1 MGPSCSQ
8 TLRSLKQVL
17 RGMRGCVQHPRV
29 TRVRMLTGRQAGY
42 AESPP
47 HQPGDPTGAGHCL
60 VQLGCEWGKRGLLPG
75 PRRTR
80 AGGRAGGLPSP
91 SAPPVPAPGTSRV
104 PGGPCPPPLGVGGP
118 LRFPACFLP
127 SPPLLSHTRM
137 GLGPGWHAGSHPGL
151 ADLHIKARGS
161 PSTPRIL
168 ETFRWAEQYS
178 WRSLFGY
185 NCLFLIA

>member
-1 MGPSCSQ
+1 MPSPLPTSRE
-8 TLRSLKQVL
+8 TPLGQVTAWYSW
-17 RGMRGCVQHPRV
+17 GVSGEK
-29 TRVRMLTGRQAGY
+29 GASFQAP
-42 AESPP
+42 AELELVGEQAACPP
-47 HQPGDPTGAGHCL
+47 L
-60 VQLGCEWGKRGLLPG
+60 LLP
-75 PRRTR
+75 
-80 AGGRAGGLPSP
+80 PSLHL
-91 SAPPVPAPGTSRV
+91 APPGYQGAHALHPWGW
-104 PGGPCPPPLGVGGP
+104 GGP